1 MCPTSYKQAI
11 AYVVTAATF
20 LAGSA
25 KSAKAQETASELP
38 VQVMLLGTYHMSNP
52 GLDQI
57 NPEADDPRSPTRQR
71 EIGELLTA
79 LAEFEPNKIAVE
91 WPFSM
96 QDSVDARYERYLA
109 GDFELGR
116 SETYQIGFRL
126 AGQLGHETIY
136 AVDYQMGMPMDS
148 AMEYAQAH
156 GQMETLA
163 YLGQQ
168 GAAIEKYL
176 NDLILN
182 LTIPEILYH
191 HNDMRGDTLWSGY
204 MEIARIGG
212 GDDYPGAVAV
222 ARYYERN
229 LRIFANI
236 TRIAEP
242 GDRILV
248 IFGSGHRVP
257 LYHYLHYAAEYEP
270 VSPLPYLQHAVD
282 ALKEE

>member
-1 MCPTSYKQAI
+1 VIITGITQLIVGFA
-11 AYVVTAATF
+11 VAAT
-20 LAGSA
+20 LASNA
-25 KSAKAQETASELP
+25 TAQETLSKP
-38 VQVMLLGTYHMSNP
+38 TIQVMLLGSYHMSNP

-57 NPEADDPRSPTRQR
+57 NPEADDPRSPKRQR
-71 EIGELLTA
+71 EIEAMLAA
-79 LAEFEPNKIAVE
+79 LAEFRPNKIAVE
-91 WPFSM
+91 RAFSM
-96 QDSVDARYERYLA
+96 QDTVAARYLRYLA

-116 SETYQIGFRL
+116 SEVYQIGFRL
-126 AGQLGHETIY
+126 AGQLGHETVY
-136 AVDYQMGMPMDS
+136 AVDYRMGMPMDS
-148 AMEYAQAH
+148 AMIYAQAH
-156 GQMETLA
+156 GQTETLA

-168 GAAIEKYL
+168 GQAIEKYL
-176 NDLILN
+176 NDLILT

-204 MEIARIGG
+204 MTMAMIGG

-248 IFGSGHRVP
+248 LFGSGHRVP
-257 LYHYLHYAAEYEP
+257 LHHYFHYAADYEL
-270 VSPLPYLQHAVD
+270 VSPLEYLERAAD
-282 ALKEE
+282 ALR